1 MSTFDTFAEQLTR
14 LAPDVPDQVP
24 VLALDPQRDQ
34 IGRGV
39 ELAHRLGEN
48 LGFDLRAAKL
58 DRGAT
63 TTLLRDESGGRVRV
77 FHASGA
83 LELRTRTE
91 PFEELFDTDPGD
103 EKLTDLTSSWADKL
117 ALPGLVPDT
126 EKLTFERLWRLKAA
140 GSDEKGR
147 LSDPVLTRAV
157 GAFRHQVHDLPV
169 LGRASAHVE
178 VTGSGSISALS
189 VSLRRWA
196 GEKEELLATVKPRES
211 GDAAREVTERLAK
224 MVGGS
229 EEGEL
234 VPEWFAY
241 GYLSLGR
248 RRAQSVLAPLWI
260 ASVSVVGVTRSAH
273 LIPVVG
279 SEETF
284 LKLPT
289 GARSAA
295 TQRLVVNRAA

>member
-1 MSTFDTFAEQLTR
+1 MSEGYFPALV
-14 LAPDVPDQVP
+14 AP
-24 VLALDPQRDQ
+24 
-34 IGRGV
+34 GV
-39 ELAHRLGEN
+39 ELSDEQAQ
-48 LGFDLRAAKL
+48 RAARQL
-58 DRGAT
+58 
-63 TTLLRDESGGRVRV
+63 S
-77 FHASGA
+77 
-83 LELRTRTE
+83 
-91 PFEELFDTDPGD
+91 
-103 EKLTDLTSSWADKL
+103 
-117 ALPGLVPDT
+117 LPGFVHDA

-140 GSDEKGR
+140 GSDEAGR
-147 LSDPVLTRAV
+147 LSEPVLTRAV

-178 VTGSGSISALS
+178 VTGSGSLSALS

-196 GEKEELLATVKPRES
+196 GEKEELLATIKPRES
-211 GDAAREVTERLAK
+211 GDAAREVADRVAK
-224 MVGGS
+224 MVDGS

-273 LIPVVG
+273 LIPVQG
-279 SEETF
+279 SDETF

-289 GARSAA
+289 GARAAA
-295 TQRLVVNRAA
+295 TQRSVVNRAA